1 MHAITK
7 SHLLLLHYYCNN
19 TIGMYLF
26 QLLIFQYFSMLSS
39 HLSSKLHKPML
50 GIMALDKAYFENIHV
65 SNVTVEVLATTNL
78 CMENIL

>member
-1 MHAITK
+1 
-7 SHLLLLHYYCNN
+7 
-19 TIGMYLF
+19 
-26 QLLIFQYFSMLSS
+26 MLSS
-39 HLSSKLHKPML
+39 HSSKLHKPML